1 MSAHYGTS
9 SQAALRRGGF
19 TLTELLVV
27 VAIVIL
33 LVAIAMPI
41 INMADKAGRNS
52 QSKAVLQSLRTAV
65 EAYRGEFG
73 VYPPV
78 TPALAPPAPPPS
90 DWIPF
95 ITQPVRRKR
104 SNPSTITTD
113 PNEFGR
119 PYGPFMASSAN
130 NFDGTN
136 FIDGFLKANTYRY
149 EVIGNGL
156 TRTREARILW
166 AGPNGV
172 FETPRP
178 IRPNPD
184 PDPNDPNLATQFSPI
199 PAGSDDIAG

>member
-136 FIDGFLKANTYRY
+136 FIDGFLNNKTYRY
-149 EVIGNGL
+149 EVIIGNGL
-156 TRTREARILW
+156 NSTREARILW
-166 AGPNGV
+166 AGPNGT
-172 FETPRP
+172 FETP
-178 IRPNPD
+178 ITD
-184 PDPNDPNLATQFSPI
+184 PATATQFSPI